1 MGIVAWLV
9 FGLVAGLLAKFLLPE
24 KAPGGLL
31 ATILLGIVGAAVGGW
46 IGTQLGFG
54 GISEFDFRS
63 MLLAVGGSC
72 LCLIVYALLTRGKA

>member
-31 ATILLGIVGAAVGGW
+31 ATILLGIIGAAVGGW

-54 GISEFDFRS
+54 GVSEFDFRS
-63 MLLAVGGSC
+63 MLIAVAGSC

>member
-1 MGIVAWLV
+1 MGIVAWLI
-9 FGLVAGLLAKFLLPE
+9 FGLVAGLLARFLLPE
-24 KAPGGLL
+24 KAPGGLI
-31 ATILLGIVGAAVGGW
+31 ATILLGIIGAAVGGW

-63 MLLAVGGSC
+63 MLIAVGGSC

>member
-1 MGIVAWLV
+1 MGIVAWLI
-9 FGLVAGLLAKFLLPE
+9 FGLVAGLLAKFVLPE
-24 KAPGGLL
+24 KAPGGLI
-31 ATILLGIVGAAVGGW
+31 ATILLGIIGAAVGGW

-54 GISEFDFRS
+54 GVSEFDFRS